1 MVRGLTTKEIIWREI
16 LRQRGSRDRWQ
27 QKELAAQLGVSV
39 ATVHAALAV
48 PRRAG
53 ALRVGGRGFELI
65 DWRKLLLIW
74 AVHRNLGAD
83 TVWQARLDV
92 DPDRVEGEMLPEAH
106 FTGPSAFK
114 FRHGF
119 VPADYDQVLVYLEP
133 DRVPELRRRLDD
145 RVDPRRGRTI
155 LTVLR
160 PDRFLAPVSLEQVY
174 VDLWQLHPWWAA
186 EFIRVMEER
195 F

>member
-1 MVRGLTTKEIIWREI
+1 MTTKEIVWREI
-16 LRQRGSRDRWQ
+16 LRQRLDRGRWQ
-27 QKELAAQLGVSV
+27 QKELAARLEVSA
-39 ATVHAALAV
+39 ATIHAALAV

-53 ALRVGGRGFELI
+53 ALRVGGRGFELA

-74 AVHRNLGAD
+74 AVHRNLGMD
-83 TVWQARLDV
+83 TIWQVRLDLA
-92 DPDRVEGEMLPEAH
+92 PDRVEGEMLPEAH

-114 FRHGF
+114 FRYGF
-119 VPADYDQVLVYLEP
+119 APADYDQVLVYLEP
-133 DRVPELRRRLDD
+133 DLVPALRRRVNDH
-145 RVDPRRGRTI
+145 VDPRRGRTF

>member
-1 MVRGLTTKEIIWREI
+1 MTTKEIVWREI
-16 LRQRGSRDRWQ
+16 LRQRAGRDRWQ
-27 QKELAAQLGVSV
+27 QKELAARLDLSV

-53 ALRVGGRGFELI
+53 ALRVGGRGFELA

-74 AVHRNLGAD
+74 AVHRNLGVD
-83 TVWQARLDV
+83 TVWQARLDL

-114 FRHGF
+114 FHYGF
-119 VPADYDQVLVYLEP
+119 VPADYDQVLVYLTP
-133 DRVPELRRRLDD
+133 DLVPEVRRRLAGH
-145 RVDPRRGRTI
+145 VDPRRGRTI

-160 PDRFLAPVSLEQVY
+160 PDRFLTPVSPEQIY

-186 EFIRVMEER
+186 EFIRAMEER
-195 F
+195 W